1 MVEED
6 KIMFTI
12 ILIHIFFI
20 IQIDA
25 LYKLANSVLL
35 DKDVNTVLFGHKL
48 VFPNTDNAKR
58 HDIVCNIINCV
69 LTCEFWILF
78 LFIDVSELYV
88 TTQLFM
94 AIRFSAKL
102 RRTEIAILVIGAVLW
117 FVVRSPHC
125 VNIVYYQI
133 FTTPATAY
141 QIVETNMKQ
150 IPIRIKSI
158 DIHFYC
164 WVSFWV
170 FSLYSF
176 SRTVHWFDVG
186 LLPVT
191 FYTDFVIWKN
201 YLGILSRV

>member
-1 MVEED
+1 
-6 KIMFTI
+6 MFTI
-12 ILIHIFFI
+12 VLIHFFFV

-25 LYKLANSVLL
+25 LHKLANSVLL
-35 DKDVNTVLFGHKL
+35 DNDVNTVLFGHKL
-48 VFPNTDNAKR
+48 VFPNTDNTKR
-58 HDIVCNIINCV
+58 QDIVYSIINCV

-94 AIRFSAKL
+94 AIRFSPLSYKL
-102 RRTEIAILVIGAVLW
+102 RHTEIALLVIGAILW

-125 VNIVYYQI
+125 VNLVYFQI

-164 WVSFWV
+164 WVLFWV
-170 FSLYSF
+170 FSVYSF
-176 SRTVHWFDVG
+176 SRSVHWFDVG
-186 LLPVT
+186 LLPIT
-191 FYTDFVIWKN
+191 FYTDFVLWQN

>member
-1 MVEED
+1 
-6 KIMFTI
+6 MFTI
-12 ILIHIFFI
+12 ILIHVFFVA
-20 IQIDA
+20 QIDA
-25 LYKLANSVLL
+25 LHQLAHSILL
-35 DKDVNTVLFGHKL
+35 DNDVNTVLFGHKL
-48 VFPNTDNAKR
+48 LFPNTYNAKR
-58 HDIVCNIINCV
+58 NEIVCNIINCV

-78 LFIDVSELYV
+78 LFVDVSELYV

-94 AIRFSAKL
+94 ALRFSAKL
-102 RRTEIAILVIGAVLW
+102 KRSETLILVIGAILW

-125 VNIVYYQI
+125 VNLVYYQI

-150 IPIRIKSI
+150 KPMRIKSA

-170 FSLYSF
+170 FSVYSF
-176 SRTVHWFDVG
+176 SRSVHWFDVG
-186 LLPVT
+186 LLPIT
-191 FYTDFVIWKN
+191 FYTDVVIWKN